1 MQLKLE
7 GESLMRN
14 EMFLGGLW
22 LRAECW
28 PENFCIP
35 SFFWSAPPPAKTKQ
49 KRRKQDIYDNLR
61 VLPSK
66 NILMPY

>member
-1 MQLKLE
+1 
-7 GESLMRN
+7 MRN

-35 SFFWSAPPPAKTKQ
+35 SFFWSALPPPPKPNRNEGNRIFMIISECFLQ
-49 KRRKQDIYDNLR
+49 KIY
-61 VLPSK
+61 
-66 NILMPY
+66 